1 MAIEHTRQH
10 ALVPLVAAILI
21 AVLAVGV
28 SRPVL
33 ADHLVTFGSST
44 CGDPPG
50 QTPRNC
56 ISVGD
61 NSTHYV
67 YLISVGTGYTNAIIN
82 TMNSDYGPTDLTMV
96 RLTQN
101 SGTDVQVLDDDY
113 GITNVAGW
121 VECPTWAPQG
131 TNAHGDRWCKFQ
143 YLRFNLNAAVQS
155 YWIDAGSRAYMAC
168 HEMGHTLGLWH
179 RASNTSS
186 CMIPDVPNG
195 PTNLDGTDTAELN
208 NYY

>member
-56 ISVGD
+56 LSGGD
-61 NSTHYV
+61 DSTHSV
-67 YLISVGTGYTNAIIN
+67 YRISVGTGSTAAIRIGLGGVA
-82 TMNSDYGPTDLTMV
+82 SY
-96 RLTQN
+96 RSRS
-101 SGTDVQVLDDDY
+101 SG
-113 GITNVAGW
+113 
-121 VECPTWAPQG
+121 E
-131 TNAHGDRWCKFQ
+131 
-143 YLRFNLNAAVQS
+143 RFS
-155 YWIDAGSRAYMAC
+155 
-168 HEMGHTLGLWH
+168 T
-179 RASNTSS
+179 
-186 CMIPDVPNG
+186 
-195 PTNLDGTDTAELN
+195 
-208 NYY
+208 